1 MSQEFFDN
9 FFFFLLVKTYK
20 LRKYIYSEPKKAFA
34 VLNILRKERKVSFF
48 RLDFFLLCW
57 PPANRLY
64 VCRVDDDCNS
74 DEICQGV
81 TCVLGC
87 RSSST
92 CPASQACINNECT
105 DPCSSSISSCGT
117 NAVCTVQNHQALCS
131 CPAGLTGDSTIAC
144 TRLVSLSLSLSLC
157 VFVRISVCIWQT
169 IFKVS
174 LSLSNTHSL
183 VLSLSYLRFWNKII
197 FQAREGV
204 SWESGLW
211 SQRQL
216 CGRPLCGQLCRR

>member
-1 MSQEFFDN
+1 M
-9 FFFFLLVKTYK
+9 LT
-20 LRKYIYSEPKKAFA
+20 
-34 VLNILRKERKVSFF
+34 
-48 RLDFFLLCW
+48 
-57 PPANRLY
+57 ANRLHVY
-64 VCRVDDDCNS
+64 RVDDDCNS

-144 TRLVSLSLSLSLC
+144 TRLVSLSLFLS
-157 VFVRISVCIWQT
+157 
-169 IFKVS
+169 VS
-174 LSLSNTHSL
+174 LSVYDSLFFMYSCLSLTHPL
-183 VLSLSYLRFWNKII
+183 VLPYLTY
-197 FQAREGV
+197 
-204 SWESGLW
+204 
-211 SQRQL
+211 
-216 CGRPLCGQLCRR
+216 